1 MGSIQAGVPLSRVN
15 TNAGADDDDDDDHD
29 DDSRLA
35 KPAKFVRVLTL
46 KPVHLEED
54 CPITTFSGKKK
65 KTLFCKRTNNNYKFK
80 GCFPRGRV
88 SLNVF
93 QILNGCIV
101 EYYNFIGPFAKK
113 LENLL

>member
-65 KTLFCKRTNNNYKFK
+65 KHFFANGPITIINLRA
-80 GCFPRGRV
+80 V
-88 SLNVF
+88 SREV
-93 QILNGCIV
+93 GSV
-101 EYYNFIGPFAKK
+101 
-113 LENLL
+113 